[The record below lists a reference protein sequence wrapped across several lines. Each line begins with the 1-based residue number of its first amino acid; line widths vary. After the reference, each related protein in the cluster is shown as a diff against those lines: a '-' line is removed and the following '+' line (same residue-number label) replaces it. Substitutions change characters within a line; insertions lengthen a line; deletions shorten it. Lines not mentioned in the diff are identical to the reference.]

1 MPVKFFKNN
10 DLRKKIF
17 MEDKNFEK
25 INDLKVISTLI
36 KVKARY

>member
-17 MEDKNFEK
+17 MNDKNFET